1 MILKNKKMYYI
12 LTVKLQM
19 NRKMKKKKN
28 SNVIIMMGKLKKTEN
43 HGK

>member
-12 LTVKLQM
+12 QTVKLQM

-28 SNVIIMMGKLKKTEN
+28 SNIIIMMSKLEKMLNSPK
-43 HGK
+43 